1 MLSSFAQ
8 VSGDDD
14 NYIDDVFLCFHSA
27 GDGYAVSEH
36 ESFGGCW
43 WSCCGG
49 VLVVMVKMV
58 MAMMDDDVHDEF
70 YHIGHHDE
78 DEDVVND
85 SDGDGDVI
93 RVSTL
98 VRIRVVKAAL
108 ATKANI
114 TTQIVRLVITS
125 AV

>member
-1 MLSSFAQ
+1 MFSSFAQ

-36 ESFGGCW
+36 E
-43 WSCCGG
+43 
-49 VLVVMVKMV
+49 
-58 MAMMDDDVHDEF
+58 
-70 YHIGHHDE
+70 HHDE